1 MDYDWERVSLDLM
14 HAHTDP
20 FYNECRAY
28 GRLEEKGLN
37 GKVAVRCHGYTT
49 LPPEKEEELAEK
61 FGVYSWDRPD
71 YDKDL
76 PKRLVF
82 RALVKDLVREDVPL
96 THKVVVKMLRD
107 LKTMREAEIYNMD
120 IYARNYKGGLLVD
133 FSIAMTAPHFFFDI
147 RPEWW
152 SRAQKKQDLL
162 QFDGMIRDEK
172 VVTNISAVANHD
184 YLAKLRPRKKKQ

>member
-1 MDYDWERVSLDLM
+1 M
-14 HAHTDP
+14 DP

-28 GRLEEKGLN
+28 GRLVEKGLN

-49 LPPEKEEELAEK
+49 LPPEKEEELAQK
-61 FGVYSWDRPD
+61 FGVYEWYRPD
-71 YDKDL
+71 EDYAKAL

-82 RALVKDLVREDVPL
+82 RALVKDFVREDVPL

-120 IYARNYKGGLLVD
+120 IYARNYKGGLLID
-133 FSIAMTAPHFFFDI
+133 FSIAMTAPHYLFDI
-147 RPEWW
+147 KSEWW
-152 SRAQKKQDLL
+152 SGVQKKLDLF
-162 QFDGMIRDEK
+162 QFDRMIRSEE
-172 VVTNISAVANHD
+172 VVTNISAVANDD